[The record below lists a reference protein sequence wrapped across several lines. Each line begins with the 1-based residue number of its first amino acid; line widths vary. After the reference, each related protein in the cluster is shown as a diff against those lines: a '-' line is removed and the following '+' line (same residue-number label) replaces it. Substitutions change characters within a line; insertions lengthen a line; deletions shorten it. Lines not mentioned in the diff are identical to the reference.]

1 MNLFCKVV
9 NQNSH
14 QETQKP
20 ERGEGISS
28 NDVVK
33 LLNVEYKSQAYASFY
48 ATSMEKDKTLLALS
62 VGGIGFLVTLL
73 NLAKLLHF
81 WHIGL
86 FLIASIAFVVSI
98 HNILT
103 IFGENKAYIIAIT
116 QDHDSEYIENRL
128 TVLDKRSVS
137 AFYIGL
143 ALTICL
149 GVATSWTLINKGEL
163 SMTDKNEKTTQTVQG
178 GYTLKDPVW
187 VNNKDKSV
195 EGARSMAPEQPASSD
210 NTSSSPS
217 AGGAAAMKPPK
228 PTEDK

>member
-20 ERGEGISS
+20 EHCEGISP
-28 NDVVK
+28 NDEAR
-33 LLNVEYKSQAYASFY
+33 LTNVEYKSQAYASFY
-48 ATSMEKDKTLLALS
+48 TTSMEKDKTLLTLS

-73 NLAKLLHF
+73 NLAKSLNLG
-81 WHIGL
+81 HIGL
-86 FLIASIAFVVSI
+86 FFIASFAFVVSI
-98 HNILT
+98 HTILT
-103 IFGENKAYIIAIT
+103 IFGENKAYIIAIS
-116 QDHDSEYIENRL
+116 QEQPLDYLEKRL
-128 TVLDKRSVS
+128 TELDKRAVS

-163 SMTDKNEKTTQTVQG
+163 SMTDNNEKITQTVQNVDA
-178 GYTLKDPVW
+178 LKAPILVDAE
-187 VNNKDKSV
+187 KSV
-195 EGARSMAPEQPASSD
+195 GGARTMAPKQPASSD

-217 AGGAAAMKPPK
+217 AVGAAAMKPPK